1 MDLESFFEELG
12 LDGAPAEE
20 EGTQTRPRCEGCRR
34 PSTVC
39 LCDHLPTSPLP
50 TRGALVVRGV
60 QDACGSTLVAS
71 AFAHS
76 TDPTYQRHLRREG
89 MFNVTTRGCHAGDLI
104 GR

>member
-39 LCDHLPTSPLP
+39 LCDL
-50 TRGALVVRGV
+50 A
-60 QDACGSTLVAS
+60 
-71 AFAHS
+71 
-76 TDPTYQRHLRREG
+76 TDKLTFHKEL
-89 MFNVTTRGCHAGDLI
+89 TI
-104 GR
+104 